1 MELTA
6 YDTHDFSGYVK
17 KFVKKDF
24 SVNGIILLHEIFD
37 MRIYVQMITSS
48 ASFSILPLSRR
59 VPVHVNL
66 TFLL

>member
-1 MELTA
+1 VELTA

-17 KFVKKDF
+17 KFVQKDF

-37 MRIYVQMITSS
+37 MRIYVQMIASS